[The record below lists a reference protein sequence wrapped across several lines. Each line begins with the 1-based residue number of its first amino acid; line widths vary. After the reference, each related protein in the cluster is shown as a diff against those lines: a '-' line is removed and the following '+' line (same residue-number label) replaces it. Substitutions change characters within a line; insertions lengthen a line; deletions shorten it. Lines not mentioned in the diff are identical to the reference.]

1 MEESMTSNPDALLP
15 SAKEVG
21 PVVVAHVALGGPAIE
36 GSPLSL
42 PLDGVQML
50 FWPVAWQPSRP
61 SSYAHLDVR
70 GSPAVVSAAPKTAD

>member
-1 MEESMTSNPDALLP
+1 
-15 SAKEVG
+15 
-21 PVVVAHVALGGPAIE
+21 VVVAHVALGGPAIE

-70 GSPAVVSAAPKTAD
+70 GSPAVVSAAPQTAD